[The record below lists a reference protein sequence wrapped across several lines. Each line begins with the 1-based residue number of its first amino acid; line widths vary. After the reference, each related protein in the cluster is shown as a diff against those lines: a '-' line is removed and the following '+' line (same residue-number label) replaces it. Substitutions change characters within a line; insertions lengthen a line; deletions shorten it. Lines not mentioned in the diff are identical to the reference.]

1 MRVLTATDA
10 RDMTAIHAQCFDRP
24 WDALEM
30 ATHTQRDVC
39 LGVDRDNQ
47 LAAFIILSTIADQS
61 EVLTLATAK
70 AARRQGLAKQIL
82 SSAFETLQKQDIIE
96 TFLEV
101 AEDNLG
107 AIALYKD
114 LGFQPIGRRPGYY
127 CRADGRVAAI
137 TFSKKL

>member
-10 RDMTAIHAQCFDRP
+10 RDMAAIHAVCFDRP

-30 ATHTQRDVC
+30 ATHTQRDFC
-39 LGVDRDNQ
+39 LGADWDNQ
-47 LAAFIILSTIADQS
+47 LAAFVILSITADQS
-61 EVLTLATAK
+61 EVLTIATSK
-70 AARRQGLAKQIL
+70 PARRQGLAKQIL
-82 SSAFETLQKQDIIE
+82 TNAFEMLQKRDITE

-101 AEDNLG
+101 AEDNIG
-107 AIALYKD
+107 AMALYKG

-127 CRADGRVAAI
+127 RRADGRVAAI

>member
-10 RDMTAIHAQCFDRP
+10 RDMAAIHAQCFDRP

-30 ATHTQRDVC
+30 ASHTQRDFC
-39 LGVDRDNQ
+39 FGADRDNR
-47 LAAFIILSTIADQS
+47 LAAFVIMSTIADQS
-61 EVLTLATAK
+61 EILTIATAK
-70 AARRQGLAKQIL
+70 ADRRNGLAKQIL
-82 SSAFETLQKQDIIE
+82 NRAFEVLQKRDVTE

-107 AIALYKD
+107 AIALYKG

-127 CRADGRVAAI
+127 RRTDGRVAAI